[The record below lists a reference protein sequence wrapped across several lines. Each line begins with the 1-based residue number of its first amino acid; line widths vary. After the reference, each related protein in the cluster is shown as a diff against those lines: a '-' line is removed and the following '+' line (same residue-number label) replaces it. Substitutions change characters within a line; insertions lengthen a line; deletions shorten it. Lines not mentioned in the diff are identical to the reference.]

1 VELKHEESLILAA
14 KRGDEQALGTL
25 YDAYVD
31 RIYRYIFYRV
41 DNAEVARDLTAD
53 VFLRVVEGLP
63 NYEYRSVPFVAW
75 LYRIAHARV
84 VDHFRQASKAQEQ
97 EAIENIELSA
107 EDDMDSSLMKAY
119 HQEKVHA
126 AIKQLTPEQQQVVL
140 LRFVEGYNLQ
150 KTAEALGKT
159 IGAIKLMQ
167 HRALRTL
174 SKELKNQG
182 IVFDQ
187 T

>member
-1 VELKHEESLILAA
+1 MDVKQEEALIIAA
-14 KRGDEQALGTL
+14 QHGDEQALGAL

-41 DNAEVARDLTAD
+41 DGAEPARDLTAD

-63 NYEYRSVPFVAW
+63 SYEYRSIPFVAW

-84 VDHFRQASKAQEQ
+84 VDHFRQSSRVLDQEV
-97 EAIENIELSA
+97 IENVELST

-119 HQEKVHA
+119 HERKVRD

>member
-1 VELKHEESLILAA
+1 MDLKQDESLIIAA
-14 KRGDEQALGTL
+14 QRGDEQALGTL

-31 RIYRYIFYRV
+31 RVYRYVFYRV
-41 DNAEVARDLTAD
+41 DSAELARDLTAD

-63 NYEYRSVPFVAW
+63 NYEYRSIPFIAW

-84 VDHFRQASKAQEQ
+84 VDHFRQASRVFEQ
-97 EAIENIELSA
+97 EAIDNVELSA
-107 EDDMDSSLMKAY
+107 EDDLDSSLMKAY
-119 HQEKVHA
+119 HQEKVHD

-150 KTAEALGKT
+150 KTADALGKT

-174 SKELKNQG
+174 SRELKNQG